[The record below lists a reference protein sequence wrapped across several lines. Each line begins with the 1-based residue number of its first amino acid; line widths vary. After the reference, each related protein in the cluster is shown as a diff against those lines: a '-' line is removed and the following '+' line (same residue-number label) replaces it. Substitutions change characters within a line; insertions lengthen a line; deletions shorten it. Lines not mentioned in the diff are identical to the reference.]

1 MLKWGSKQPELNYS
15 TACTCVSFLYCA
27 ASPLVFLQCKFI
39 VDRYF
44 DDIWKLLQNEVV
56 SLVRPLLSV
65 GALVA
70 DYYLRVSQEGQGF
83 GYKGSHTHTLGVR
96 DLIDYSD

>member
-1 MLKWGSKQPELNYS
+1 MLKWGSKQPELNCS
-15 TACTCVSFLYCA
+15 AACTCVSFLHCA
-27 ASPLVFLQCKFI
+27 ASPLVFLQCELI

-70 DYYLRVSQEGQGF
+70 DYYL
-83 GYKGSHTHTLGVR
+83 GVW
-96 DLIDYSD
+96 L